1 MDKYKAFLEGKQGE
15 DKLLQ
20 DLLNQVC
27 ENKIDEAKGTAA
39 RIMAVRDIKWELLKL
54 DKNGH

>member
-15 DKLLQ
+15 DNLLQ
-20 DLLNQVC
+20 QLLSQVC
-27 ENKIDEAKGTAA
+27 ENKIDEAKATAA

-54 DKNGH
+54 DKNGK